1 MPLLQAH
8 SESMD
13 QRKFAVIPG
22 ELLNGFAEFVARTIA
37 LVKPFKKTVSQPEYL
52 SVLSV
57 CS

>member
-1 MPLLQAH
+1 
-8 SESMD
+8 MD

-52 SVLSV
+52 PVLSV